1 MVAVWGVVKSGR
13 PSCRLI
19 RTCPDRIAFMLAD
32 SGVTLGITAES
43 TLAGLPEGRWLTV
56 ADLLGAQVSGEAV
69 LADIGARSAAR

>member
-1 MVAVWGVVKSGR
+1 
-13 PSCRLI
+13 
-19 RTCPDRIAFMLAD
+19 MLAD

-69 LADIGARSAAR
+69 LADGWSAFRGSMTWPI